1 MFYYIDQLCTL
12 SFLIGLVKTESDFIA
27 RSVETGLWRCM
38 LVLTRLVMILI
49 LFGFLRPD
57 LSSGGYGN
65 MCFLVALLCL
75 IERRPNLE
83 IATKMLL
90 HQQIKIPVSF

>member
-1 MFYYIDQLCTL
+1 MEMYAGVNEI
-12 SFLIGLVKTESDFIA
+12 SDDTYPF
-27 RSVETGLWRCM
+27 
-38 LVLTRLVMILI
+38 
-49 LFGFLRPD
+49 FGFLRPD